1 MCAHEGHVEAS
12 RIRERG
18 GETLHASPYYMIAR
32 SLAYTEAIVEPRA
45 PVDGCIG
52 GCANGCANGCVVG

>member
-32 SLAYTEAIVEPRA
+32 LSTYTEAIVEPRA
-45 PVDGCIG
+45 PVDRYIG
-52 GCANGCANGCVVG
+52 GCANGCVVG